1 MTGYFSLSFTF
12 SEACVGSK
20 IENAA
25 AFARGAVRTKRLAA
39 DKNFM
44 TVTVVVQ
51 SGKWAQTVDFSST
64 CRGKS
69 RKEDF

>member
-44 TVTVVVQ
+44 TLTVVVQ
-51 SGKWAQTVDFSST
+51 SGK
-64 CRGKS
+64 
-69 RKEDF
+69 

>member
-1 MTGYFSLSFTF
+1 MTGYFSLSFAF

-20 IENAA
+20 IDNAA

-44 TVTVVVQ
+44 PMTVLVR
-51 SGKWAQTVDFSST
+51 SGKWTQIVDPS
-64 CRGKS
+64 GVVK
-69 RKEDF
+69 

>member
-1 MTGYFSLSFTF
+1 MTGYFPLSVTL

-25 AFARGAVRTKRLAA
+25 AFARGAVRTRRLAA

-44 TVTVVVQ
+44 AVTVVVR
-51 SGKWAQTVDFSST
+51 SGKWPQ
-64 CRGKS
+64 R
-69 RKEDF
+69 

>member
-1 MTGYFSLSFTF
+1 MTGYFSLSFAF

-20 IENAA
+20 IDNAA

-44 TVTVVVQ
+44 PMIVVVRENGHRWWISQ
-51 SGKWAQTVDFSST
+51 VCAVK
-64 CRGKS
+64 
-69 RKEDF
+69 